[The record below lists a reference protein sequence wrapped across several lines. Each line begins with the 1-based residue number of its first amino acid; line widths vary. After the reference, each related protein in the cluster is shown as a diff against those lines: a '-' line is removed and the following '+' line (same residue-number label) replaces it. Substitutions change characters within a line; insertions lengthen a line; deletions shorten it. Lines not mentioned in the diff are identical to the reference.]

1 MIASHQVSL
10 EEKRFDEIAIQR
22 LRDHEPPEGYW
33 LAFSGGKDSVVIYD
47 LAERAGVKFDA
58 HFNRTTVDPPDV
70 LSFIREQYPVVVWE
84 KPKRSMFEL
93 IRYKQALPTR
103 IERFC
108 CNNLKE
114 IGGNGRTIITG
125 IRWEE
130 STARRS
136 RLMYEESYKR
146 KNTWFLHPII
156 DWTTLDVWDYIRE
169 RRLPYCSLYNEG
181 YNRIGCILCPFL
193 SIKAK
198 ERDIEKYPR
207 FYQAYLRQIQ
217 WLIDHGKKWSMG
229 NTAEEVMHWWIYG
242 KHRPPRTRR
251 TR

>member
-10 EEKRFDEIAIQR
+10 DEKRFDEIAMQR

-47 LAERAGVKFDA
+47 LAVRAGIKFDA
-58 HFNRTTVDPPDV
+58 HFSQTTVDPPEV
-70 LSFIREQYPVVVWE
+70 TTFIREHYPMVIWE
-84 KPKRSMFEL
+84 RPKRSMFEL
-93 IRYKQALPTR
+93 IRYERSLPTR
-103 IERFC
+103 IQRFC
-108 CNNLKE
+108 CKHLKE
-114 IGGNGRTIITG
+114 IGGMGRTVITG
-125 IRWEE
+125 TRREE
-130 STARRS
+130 SNNRKNRQVF
-136 RLMYEESYKR
+136 EESIRHKGKFYV
-146 KNTWFLHPII
+146 HPIV
-156 DWTTLDVWDYIRE
+156 DWSTLDVWDYIRE

-217 WLIDHGKKWSMG
+217 WLIDHGKKFSMG
-229 NTAEEVMHWWIYG
+229 DTAEEVMHWWIYG
-242 KHRPPRTRR
+242 KD
-251 TR
+251 